1 MKLNTKQIALISVF
15 AALQVILGRLPGIPV
30 IGLETGSIEPTVLL
44 LPVIGIILGP
54 WVGGLTSFIGNLITW
69 LIPTTTFFGM
79 LMLPT
84 GPIGT
89 IVAGALAR
97 NDKKSNWKVAAL
109 ILLVLNVLYYVSTPG
124 ILVPY
129 FPLLHLLAL
138 ALILVFRG
146 RVLEFIRSEDKRR
159 SMWGTA
165 VASFSGIMANHMT
178 GTLIFIGSVG
188 WFIELKGIKDAIVNM
203 GFSLLKS
210 GLPNMDPTGLGTVLA
225 IVFPISI
232 VERLLMTA
240 IAVALGAGTVYTLK
254 RSGIMSI

>member
-54 WVGGLTSFIGNLITW
+54 WVGGLTAFIGNLITW

-84 GPIGT
+84 GPIGA

-124 ILVPY
+124 IVVPY
-129 FPLLHLLAL
+129 FPLLHLSAL
-138 ALILVFRG
+138 ALILVFRD
-146 RVLEFIRSEDKRR
+146 RVLEFIRSEDQRR

-203 GFSLLKS
+203 GFYWLGSK
-210 GLPNMDPTGLGTVLA
+210 LPKMDPTGLGTVLA

-232 VERLLMTA
+232 VERLVMTA